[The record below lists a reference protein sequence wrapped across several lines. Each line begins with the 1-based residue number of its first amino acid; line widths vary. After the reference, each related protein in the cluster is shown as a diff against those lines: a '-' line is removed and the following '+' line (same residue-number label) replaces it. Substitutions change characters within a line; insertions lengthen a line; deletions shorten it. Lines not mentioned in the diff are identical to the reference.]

1 MSAGQK
7 VGGAAVLVALAVGA
21 TTEPGRRVLIALGDA
36 GRAGWAWISDQMERL
51 DVEALGRSRVG
62 LAVLLGLAAV
72 AVVVSVAAAFRA
84 AISGRV
90 LAVAYLVGGV
100 VTTLLYVRGLA

>member
-1 MSAGQK
+1 MTARRVFGLL
-7 VGGAAVLVALAVGA
+7 VLVGLAVGA
-21 TTEPGRRVLIALGDA
+21 TTEAGREVLSALGDA
-36 GRAGWAWISDQMERL
+36 GRQAWSVLSVQLARV
-51 DVEALGRSRVG
+51 DVERVGRSRAG
-62 LAVLLGLAAV
+62 LAVALGLAAV

-84 AISGRV
+84 EITGRV